1 MVDAATSFI
10 KAGYSEED
18 SAELARVASMLQ
30 NVADEEIAAGEAA
43 DFLVSQLIAF
53 NKTAEESEYIVD
65 AINEVSNDFAVSS
78 GDLSKAL
85 GIVASTSAAMGN
97 SMEETL
103 GIVTAITEQTR
114 NANRS
119 ARAANTIFNNL
130 AQVLDDASSNGAKIS
145 EIFETLGVSMYDSN
159 GQIKSSY
166 ELLSSLAGVWETLD
180 TNYQLYIASTI
191 AGTNQLNNFL
201 ALMNNFEHA
210 ISATETAYN
219 SAGSAAQENAR
230 YMESLQAKLTE
241 VQASFQEL
249 ANNVIGSELVANILD
264 LVNGFLE
271 LMNSGIGPTIVQ
283 LGILAGVLTGG
294 ITLFGQFGSAV
305 VGSIST
311 FTNLVKIF
319 ATATSG
325 AGMLNAA
332 ASALGVSITGMGTA
346 AAGASVGF
354 AALSAAAGGIG
365 LAIAAI
371 VGIVTAVRAAFD
383 ALIVTYEEATE
394 KVQELNAEI
403 ESLSGAGSEY
413 EELANKAGLLTE
425 EQEKQLELL
434 KQQKAELES
443 MPETDTNESSI
454 ASLDEQ
460 IASLEKIRT
469 NGTELTDIEQRR
481 LNYLKAQLVILEEQ
495 RREAQEQ
502 QYEAYVSE
510 RGAYGKTGAGYMGEN
525 AGKAALELGEVR
537 SEVEKLNEQY
547 QNGEISLEKYRS
559 GLADVAEE
567 SDEVYQ
573 MFSDLAEIYEETGG
587 EIGELNEYDQ
597 ELYEILN
604 LIFEVLGAGE
614 EYLEDFAEGTYE
626 AGDAARD
633 AAEAAEEERKRLEA
647 LAATTESAY
656 GDYSSFT
663 EMMNAYATGAEG
675 ATASTDE
682 LSTSLSNLQ
691 SEYDLINQALQE
703 YNDSGQITLETL
715 FSLLE
720 TDGAYYD
727 ALVVQNGQLS
737 LNSEWLKNRGQ
748 NLVELAKQELTEQV
762 AVQLHSIAMQDLGY
776 SIEETGG
783 KADTEKTSM
792 ANFANVLTQVAS
804 GALTSGAA
812 MNYLWSSLEPEGN
825 GYRTFSDEAKQA
837 MDDAMAIYT
846 EWYNQ
851 LENYQ
856 FHWASGVE
864 GGTSG
869 ATSANNS
876 YNDSLKE
883 TNDLLKERQ
892 SLLDE
897 ELSILEYQ
905 IFLMEKNGASA
916 QDIIAVY
923 EQAQQKVH
931 EAANYYREQGL
942 EETSE
947 YIRDAQQLWWG
958 YEDDIEDVMQ
968 SIADAQKEAFDE
980 ARAYQ
985 EHLLNMNIIT
995 EEQYYSQLDEDMRN
1009 YWSLGVISAEE
1020 YWDYLED
1027 KYDWQ
1032 MSQLEE
1038 AADAMKQAYDDLVA
1052 DTEDKLNA
1060 VMDYVSDY
1068 ADEQIDALQSQYD
1081 ALQDEIDAVNDKYD
1095 EQLDALKEE
1104 NDELNKQIE
1113 RERLLEA
1120 LAKARSQRLYVYKE
1134 GEGFQYVED
1143 IDAIAEAQ
1151 EALDEFDR
1159 EQAYEDMLEEQEAF
1173 IEQNRQNELEYLE
1186 DEQAALEAE
1195 IERWEQYKEGWADV
1209 VDNYQKNQNA
1219 LIAQQVLGTNL
1230 ENANWDTRLNLLDN
1244 FVGMYTEFQD
1254 TLLATQENTTQYEA
1268 WNWEERLANLRD
1280 FYQQYVDLLQQ
1291 IQDASGALQ
1300 PGDVSSGGDYWYGD
1314 IDADYSELM
1323 LQAKS
1328 LEEFQYWAQQ
1338 RLLKAQAA
1346 GYDIEAMGWRTN
1358 EELYNEWLASMGGYA
1373 PSNPNWSA
1381 PTTGNEDYY
1390 PLYGSQDNPNV
1401 SSDTSW
1407 DANTDYALK
1416 MLAAATKE
1424 EFDYWAAKRI
1434 AKANA
1439 MGIDIFT
1446 GNEWQTNEELYRQW
1460 LQTHGSSAAYSR
1472 SGVSVL
1478 SSSGYDSSQ
1487 SAARNLV
1494 STSGYSGGSNSTSY
1508 SFSID
1513 NLSLPNATDANS
1525 LVSGLRNMAYQY
1537 SAQRA

>member
-1 MVDAATSFI
+1 MVNAATEFV

-18 SAELARVASMLQ
+18 AATLGYIASMYS
-30 NVADEEIAAGEAA
+30 NVADEEVAVGEAA
-43 DFLVSQLIAF
+43 NFMIAQMAAF
-53 NKTAEESEYIVD
+53 NIEAEDSMHIID
-65 AINEVSNDFAVSS
+65 AVNEVANAFAVSS
-78 GDLSKAL
+78 ADISDSL
-85 GIVASTSAAMGN
+85 GIMSAAMASGN
-97 SMEETL
+97 VEFEQAIGLLTAGTEITRSANKTARGLVSIQSRLNQVVDESSTVGQALTNWYNEHNIAIYDQEGQLKSLFDILADVSEIWPTL
-103 GIVTAITEQTR
+103 TR
-114 NANRS
+114 NEQAYYLNQQAGANQTQNLS
-119 ARAANTIFNNL
+119 AILQNF
-130 AQVLDDASSNGAKIS
+130 
-145 EIFETLGVSMYDSN
+145 
-159 GQIKSSY
+159 
-166 ELLSSLAGVWETLD
+166 
-180 TNYQLYIASTI
+180 ST
-191 AGTNQLNNFL
+191 AV
-201 ALMNNFEHA
+201 E
-210 ISATETAYN
+210 ATATAYS
-219 SAGSAAQENAR
+219 SAGSAAEENAR
-230 YMESLQAKLTE
+230 YMESLSAKLTA
-241 VQASFQEL
+241 VQSSFQEL
-249 ANNVIGSELVANILD
+249 ANSVINSELVSTLLD

-271 LMNSGIGPTIVQ
+271 LLNSGIGPFIVQ
-283 LGILAGVLTGG
+283 FGLLTGALTGG
-294 ITLFGQFGSAV
+294 ITLLGQFGKSLSSTVQGFGLFVKALTSAKGFV
-305 VGSIST
+305 ST
-311 FTNLVKIF
+311 YTA
-319 ATATSG
+319 ATTAS
-325 AGMLNAA
+325 AA
-332 ASALGVSITGMGTA
+332 ATTAAGA
-346 AAGASVGF
+346 AAGSAATGF
-354 AALSAAAGGIG
+354 AALSAAA
-365 LAIAAI
+365 LPIAAI
-371 VGIVTAVRAAFD
+371 IAGIVVAFQGISWIVDQVTVSFEEQQEKVAELKTELQNYKTEYEQLVSQRDTENGLTQAEEYRLSLLEKQLAIKEAQLKLEQDQAFEMAVDTSVGGSTFNLGLAEQQRYKALADGLEYYQEKLAELGPITEENSKQAENYIEEIEDLQSAMLDSLSVWSDAIVALQEWEELGYDLPPAVAEMIDAYEKATEGAGDYGIAIEGVTNASEDAEAKFDELSVSAQAAEIAIGNLESNIGVATDNLDSYQQAISAIKTAVDEFNTSNSISVDTFQSLLDVQPEVLVQLVNQQGQLELNDETIAN
-383 ALIVTYEEATE
+383 LNATE
-394 KVQELNAEI
+394 KQFI
-403 ESLSGAGSEY
+403 ESLI
-413 EELANKAGLLTE
+413 
-425 EQEKQLELL
+425 QEKIVSY
-434 KQQKAELES
+434 A
-443 MPETDTNESSI
+443 
-454 ASLDEQ
+454 
-460 IASLEKIRT
+460 
-469 NGTELTDIEQRR
+469 
-481 LNYLKAQLVILEEQ
+481 AQV
-495 RREAQEQ
+495 
-502 QYEAYVSE
+502 
-510 RGAYGKTGAGYMGEN
+510 
-525 AGKAALELGEVR
+525 
-537 SEVEKLNEQY
+537 
-547 QNGEISLEKYRS
+547 
-559 GLADVAEE
+559 
-567 SDEVYQ
+567 
-573 MFSDLAEIYEETGG
+573 
-587 EIGELNEYDQ
+587 
-597 ELYEILN
+597 
-604 LIFEVLGAGE
+604 GE
-614 EYLEDFAEGTYE
+614 EYLQKQNEDLSDVIENESRPAFQGLITDSAELATSVFAAGEAYRHAAAAMKATKAVELAEDPTKIDWQRYYEEALGLTEDFAKEAAGKVQTYSDALIGIANSVVGSLESGTY
-626 AGDAARD
+626 
-633 AAEAAEEERKRLEA
+633 
-647 LAATTESAY
+647 ATE
-656 GDYSSFT
+656 
-663 EMMNAYATGAEG
+663 
-675 ATASTDE
+675 
-682 LSTSLSNLQ
+682 
-691 SEYDLINQALQE
+691 
-703 YNDSGQITLETL
+703 
-715 FSLLE
+715 
-720 TDGAYYD
+720 
-727 ALVVQNGQLS
+727 
-737 LNSEWLKNRGQ
+737 
-748 NLVELAKQELTEQV
+748 
-762 AVQLHSIAMQDLGY
+762 
-776 SIEETGG
+776 
-783 KADTEKTSM
+783 
-792 ANFANVLTQVAS
+792 
-804 GALTSGAA
+804 
-812 MNYLWSSLEPEGN
+812 
-825 GYRTFSDEAKQA
+825 
-837 MDDAMAIYT
+837 
-846 EWYNQ
+846 
-851 LENYQ
+851 
-856 FHWASGVE
+856 
-864 GGTSG
+864 G

-876 YNDSLKE
+876 YNSSLKE

-892 SLLDE
+892 NLLDE
-897 ELSILEYQ
+897 ELSILEHQ

-923 EQAQQKVH
+923 EQAQQKVY

-958 YEDDIEDVMQ
+958 YEDDIKDVMQ

-1134 GEGFQYVED
+1134 GEGFQYMED

-1173 IEQNRQNELEYLE
+1173 IEQNRQNELKYLE

-1195 IERWEQYKEGWADV
+1195 IERWEQYKEGWADI

-1268 WNWEERLANLRD
+1268 WNWEERLANLRN

-1291 IQDASGALQ
+1291 IQDASEALQ
-1300 PGDVSSGGDYWYGD
+1300 PGDVSPGGDYWYGD

-1373 PSNPNWSA
+1373 PSNPNWSP

-1390 PLYGSQDNPNV
+1390 PLYGSQEKPNV

-1407 DANTDYALK
+1407 DADTDYALK

-1446 GNEWQTNEELYRQW
+1446 GKVWQTNEELYRQW

-1478 SSSGYDSSQ
+1478 SSSGYDNSQ